1 MDTRDLVT
9 ALESVLRPEGERIA
23 CAYLFG
29 SHARGAA
36 RGSSDVDVAVLFS
49 QEPPHTLEGLGLD
62 LVESME
68 AAIGRRVDLVALNR
82 APPDLVH
89 RVLRDGIL
97 IAENDH
103 ERRVDFEVKSRAE
116 YFDVLP
122 FLNEYRRNAGP
133 RDNRR

>member
-9 ALESVLRPEGERIA
+9 ALESVLHPEGDRIA

-29 SHARGAA
+29 SRARGIA
-36 RGSSDVDVAVLFS
+36 RESSDVDVAVLFR

-62 LVESME
+62 IVESME
-68 AAIGRRVDLVALNR
+68 AAVGGRVDLIALNR

-89 RVLRDGIL
+89 RILRDGIL

-103 ERRVDFEVKSRAE
+103 ECRVGFEVQSRAE
-116 YFDVLP
+116 YFDILP

-133 RDNRR
+133 RDDRR